1 MKMAIHSTGA
11 IENRGRDIKSL
22 VVRAAN
28 VGTDSADVLL
38 EVFHAL
44 NAADGPSMQQLYVPR
59 LVNVQS
65 NQLQTFDN
73 IFADLDAVTVKVTTS
88 NLGQDAISVSVTARD
103 VQKRRIPGLQPSVE
117 RIPSLQSQFGVGRP
131 VAQ

>member
-1 MKMAIHSTGA
+1 MNMAIHSTGA
-11 IENRGRDIKSL
+11 IENRGRDLKSL

-44 NAADGPSMQQLYVPR
+44 NAADGPSMQQLYIQR
-59 LVNVQS
+59 LVSVPS

-73 IFADLDAVTVKVTTS
+73 IFADLDAVTVRVTTS
-88 NLGQDAISVSVTARD
+88 NLGQDTISVSVTARD
-103 VQKRRIPGLQPSVE
+103 AQKRRIPGLQPSVE
-117 RIPSLQSQFGVGRP
+117 RIPNFQPQFGGGRP
-131 VAQ
+131 IAQ